1 MSVSHPKNFKICHR
15 LKDSDHDVTGSTS
28 CCIEDTAYTIGGCG
42 SDLFG
47 KKPFLQVDCLDLIS
61 KLWMPTYLNSNGI
74 LNRSYHCS
82 CVIDRNIYLFGGCT
96 TGNESC
102 NQNTDEV
109 IRIRRTVF
117 GLVSTVHTVDNS
129 VACQG
134 QSVSIMGKLK
144 NYVLLYGGKAFV
156 KDDSDQSAASVV
168 FKSSLSTFSCHHS
181 EASFCPVEVAPEDEA
196 PPGRAFH
203 TADVCGDDNEYLII
217 CGGRNGEICL
227 NDIWLLDMTS
237 ILQTL
242 DSADSSTK
250 EKRITDSSKDKK
262 PMSSKRRSTYPTAR
276 WSKVKIHC
284 EIPFL
289 PRQLHCSYFIPC
301 KEYGSS
307 SSSKGHIYFFG
318 GLSESGMLRCAVEE
332 YEIVIS
338 DKSADMTLIEDSLT
352 ESDAMEDLL
361 CGFGSSTAL
370 FFGGADVPFA
380 FPSPKA
386 ILIFGGNYQM
396 NGTRH
401 PSFSRCILFEESN
414 NSLTKVTCQD

>member
-15 LKDSDHDVTGSTS
+15 LKDSDHDVIGSTS
-28 CCIEDTAYTIGGCG
+28 CCIEDTAYIIGGCG

-109 IRIRRTVF
+109 IRIRKTVF

-168 FKSSLSTFSCHHS
+168 FKSNLSTFSCLHS
-181 EASFCPVEVAPEDEA
+181 EASFCPVEVAPEDEV

-203 TADVCGDDNEYLII
+203 TADVCGDENEYLVI
-217 CGGRNGEICL
+217 CGGRNGELCL

-237 ILQTL
+237 ILLTL

-262 PMSSKRRSTYPTAR
+262 PTSSKRKSIHPTAR

-289 PRQLHCSYFIPC
+289 PRQMHCSYFIPC

-307 SSSKGHIYFFG
+307 SSSNGHIYFFG
-318 GLSESGMLRCAVEE
+318 GLGETGMLPCAVEE
-332 YEIVIS
+332 YEILIS

-352 ESDAMEDLL
+352 ESDALEDLL
-361 CGFGSSTAL
+361 FGFGSSTAL
-370 FFGGADVPFA
+370 FYGAADVPFS
-380 FPSPKA
+380 FPLPKA

-401 PSFSRCILFEESN
+401 PSYSRCIIFEESN